1 MNGQDEDASH
11 INGTS
16 SSPDKELELA
26 SSGSRSVSG
35 SVPLASPM
43 TRTGSPQS
51 AIKPDHHDGVMKD
64 PSSSPTPSPSHGLSC
79 TCVYDGVEDSTATMP
94 LAFFL
99 DGDIFG
105 TGKRPVQREIE
116 MDGCVRLVFV
126 EE

>member
-1 MNGQDEDASH
+1 MNGQDEDASR
-11 INGTS
+11 INATS

-26 SSGSRSVSG
+26 GSGSRSGSG
-35 SVPLASPM
+35 TVPLASPM
-43 TRTGSPQS
+43 TRAGSPQS
-51 AIKPDHHDGVMKD
+51 TVKPDHHDGVMKD
-64 PSSSPTPSPSHGLSC
+64 PSGSPTPSSSYGLSC
-79 TCVYDGVEDSTATMP
+79 TCVYDGVEDSTAATP
-94 LAFFL
+94 LTYFL